1 MTLSILKTNEFIIA
15 SQIYNNIIYDNIYII
30 TNDNKYVIREKL
42 KNHYN
47 KMCLIRDNVIEWY
60 NSIQNTLP
68 LILKNYR
75 KNMYLVIEHLKIL
88 TTEYEKMV
96 DTIDDLIKKI
106 RYLSNDIEDIAYK
119 KILLG
124 RCNKSI
130 NDDNNIVKK
139 YVKQVKYYNKKATQS
154 FNEVIN

>member
-1 MTLSILKTNEFIIA
+1 MNLSTLKMNSFIIA
-15 SQIYNNIIYDNIYII
+15 SQIYNIIYDTSYII
-30 TNDNKYVIREKL
+30 TNDNKFIIREKL

-47 KMCLIRDNVIEWY
+47 KMQLISDNVSGWY

-75 KNMYLVIEHLKIL
+75 KNIFLIVQQIKIL
-88 TTEYEKMV
+88 VTEYEKMI
-96 DTIDDLIKKI
+96 DTVNILISKI
-106 RYLSNDIEDIAYK
+106 QYLSNDIEDIAYK
-119 KILLG
+119 KILLA

-130 NDDNNIVKK
+130 NDDNNSVKK
-139 YVKQVKYYNKKATQS
+139 YVKQLKYYNKKATQT